1 MFLLDSFFCASYIA
15 SKLVSQLI
23 FLNLAVANFITRN
36 RTVIFYGICLAIL
49 LALLNW
55 LKLRFIIIDHAF
67 EIYIGAI
74 ALLFTAVG
82 IWFGLKYTKPKTVI
96 VNQILPDKNHFV
108 FDEAKVAELSITKR
122 ELEVLQLMAEG
133 LSNKE
138 IADRLFLSLSTV
150 KSHSNNL
157 FDKLGVQRRTQ
168 AVDQGR
174 KLQIIR

>member
-1 MFLLDSFFCASYIA
+1 VSTNFFY
-15 SKLVSQLI
+15 
-23 FLNLAVANFITRN
+23 RN
-36 RTVIFYGICLAIL
+36 RTVILYGICLALL

-67 EIYIGAI
+67 EVYIGAI
-74 ALLFTAVG
+74 ALLFTGLG
-82 IWFGLKYTKPKTVI
+82 IWFGLKVTKPKTVI
-96 VNQILPDKNHFV
+96 IKQIVPDKNDFV
-108 FDEAKVAELSITKR
+108 FNEAKLAELTITKR

-168 AVDQGR
+168 AIDQGR
-174 KLQIIR
+174 KLQIIRQ

>member
-1 MFLLDSFFCASYIA
+1 VSTNFFY
-15 SKLVSQLI
+15 
-23 FLNLAVANFITRN
+23 RN
-36 RTVIFYGICLAIL
+36 RTVILYGICLALL

-67 EIYIGAI
+67 EVYIGAI
-74 ALLFTAVG
+74 ALLFTGLG
-82 IWFGLKYTKPKTVI
+82 IWFGLKVTKPKTVI
-96 VNQILPDKNHFV
+96 IKQIVPDKNDFV
-108 FDEAKVAELSITKR
+108 FNAAKQAELTITKR

-168 AVDQGR
+168 AIDQGR
-174 KLQIIR
+174 KLQIIRQ